1 MLPNFSRLT
10 NTYPDMKVSHYR
22 KVRQLIDKFHK
33 LPHLRLATQNILLST
48 QADNMEDNMDI
59 IKRALCH

>member
-22 KVRQLIDKFHK
+22 KARQLIDKFHK
-33 LPHLRLATQNILLST
+33 LPHLQLSTQNILLST
-48 QADNMEDNMDI
+48 QADNMEDNMGI

>member
-1 MLPNFSRLT
+1 MLPNFSSLT

-22 KVRQLIDKFHK
+22 KARQLIDKFHK
-33 LPHLRLATQNILLST
+33 FPHQLATQNILLST